1 MRRALSQETLGASH
15 YSSSSICISPI
26 MAMNIFQLPSAPLA
40 NLVRRTLLT
49 DTTTQPPPT
58 HGLNYS
64 DGTGET
70 RTGATLGAGLKGIG
84 CTICNA
90 SSFADVVEQRAH
102 YRSDWHRYNVKAK
115 LMNKLLLG
123 EKEFMGAVAGE

>member
-1 MRRALSQETLGASH
+1 
-15 YSSSSICISPI
+15 
-26 MAMNIFQLPSAPLA
+26 MAMNIFQLPSSLLA

-49 DTTTQPPPT
+49 DTTTQAPET
-58 HGLNYS
+58 QGSRYS
-64 DGTGET
+64 DGASET
-70 RTGATLGAGLKGIG
+70 RTRANLGAGLKGIG
-84 CTICNA
+84 CTLCNA

-102 YRSDWHRYNVKAK
+102 YRLDWHRYNVKAK

>member
-1 MRRALSQETLGASH
+1 
-15 YSSSSICISPI
+15 
-26 MAMNIFQLPSAPLA
+26 MAMNIFQLPSTPLA

-49 DTTTQPPPT
+49 DTTTQAPATQGPS
-58 HGLNYS
+58 HS
-64 DGTGET
+64 DGAGET
-70 RTGATLGAGLKGIG
+70 RTGATLGASLKGIG
-84 CTICNA
+84 CALCNA

-115 LMNKLLLG
+115 LINKPLLG